1 MINPEQT
8 SDELRAAVDALK
20 HGDLHRARQ
29 MVDHIL
35 MTSPH
40 LADGWYLDSFVQTE
54 HAERVASLGRALA
67 ANPLH
72 EGANRR
78 LAMLG
83 QAQTAAAAGIA
94 QKRDAEALKDLS
106 LNDLLHFKGAS
117 GHTFVVEDAP
127 AKTEQPKR
135 GVDDQSPPKTKLP
148 HNQPR
153 WGAIL
158 ALLAAGIV
166 VGTPI
171 AAVLAQPRPIPV
183 LPLPTPLPI
192 IITSTPFPLPPTP
205 VSRFDGRYWDWS
217 QPLLLRGEVN
227 GLPAGTS
234 VWLISMTFTGA
245 GWNYE
250 VRLDGGSGDVLYL
263 PEEYLAFPYELEVLP
278 AGTPM
283 PAFPTRTDGFDLLLT
298 ADVGVLR
305 AGTLVQVSRAR
316 YDGTQWMYW
325 VVTEGER
332 SADEVPESALTF
344 APRRR

>member
-1 MINPEQT
+1 MINPEQP

-20 HGDLHRARQ
+20 HGDTDRARQ

-35 MTSPH
+35 MGSPH
-40 LADGWYLDSFVQTE
+40 DADAWYLDSFVQTT

-78 LAMLG
+78 LVML
-83 QAQTAAAAGIA
+83 AQTRTAAAESIA
-94 QKRDAEALKDLS
+94 KKRDAEALKDLS
-106 LNDLLHFKGAS
+106 LDDLLHFKGAS

-127 AKTEQPKR
+127 PKTEKPKP
-135 GVDDQSPPKTKLP
+135 GVDQDTPVKTKQQ
-148 HNQPR
+148 HNNPR

-158 ALLAAGIV
+158 ALFAAGIV
-166 VGTPI
+166 VGMPI
-171 AAVLAQPRPIPV
+171 VAVFARPRSIPV

-192 IITSTPFPLPPTP
+192 IITPTPIPLPPTP
-205 VSRFDGRYWDWS
+205 VSRFDGQFWDWG

-227 GLPAGTS
+227 GLPAGTQ
-234 VWLISMTFTGA
+234 VWLTSMTFTGA
-245 GWNYE
+245 GWQYE
-250 VRLDGGSGDVLYL
+250 VRLNGGYGDVLYL
-263 PEEYLAFPYELEVLP
+263 PEEFLAFPYELEVLP
-278 AGTPM
+278 VGTPM

-325 VVTEGER
+325 VVAEGER
-332 SADEVPESALTF
+332 HADEVPESALTF
-344 APRRR
+344 AP